1 MLNNIDETC
10 FESEIITEKLLNFI
24 TMQIRS

>member
-1 MLNNIDETC
+1 MFNNIDETC

>member
-1 MLNNIDETC
+1 MFNNIDETC

-24 TMQIRS
+24 TMQITS